1 MILVISFLVVS
12 CKQDPA
18 ESTTSQVLDVTK
30 TVGDIEVVDFSRL
43 EAYLHRTDGKTYVI
57 NFWATW
63 CKPCIKELPSF
74 EKLGAKYKEEDVEV
88 LLVSLDF
95 PDQLETGLKA
105 FVDKKKIQSRV
116 ILLDDPNANDWI
128 PKVDQSWSGAIPA
141 TIIYKND
148 ERSFYERSFT
158 YEELEEAL
166 KEIKQ

>member
-1 MILVISFLVVS
+1 MVS
-12 CKQDPA
+12 CKQGP
-18 ESTTSQVLDVTK
+18 SKRKTSQVLDVAK
-30 TVGDIEVVDFSRL
+30 TFGGIEVVDFRGL
-43 EAYLHRTDGKTYVI
+43 EAYLNRTDGKTYVI

-63 CKPCIKELPSF
+63 CKPCIKELPYF
-74 EKLGAKYKEEDVEV
+74 EQLGAKYQQEDVEV

-105 FVDKKKIQSRV
+105 FVDKKNIQSRV
-116 ILLDDPNANDWI
+116 VLLDDPNANDWI

-158 YEELEEAL
+158 YKELEEAL